1 MATQRSGTFF
11 GFILGLVTGLAI
23 AAAVAFFLLRSSPVT
38 KKDEPKP
45 EQPVQQ
51 AQVVSQ
57 SGQQP
62 ATDPNQPMYKD
73 VPQRPAS
80 GQTSMEPES
89 APTPSPAPTPV
100 MNHPAPAAETHHAT
114 AAPAAASQKAASET
128 TKANINQSVYLQ
140 AGAFRNREQ
149 ADNQR
154 GNLAMLGF
162 SSQILQAGSGADR
175 IYRVRMGPYQQSS
188 IAAIQAKL
196 KSNGITSTVIR

>member
-80 GQTSMEPES
+80 GQTSMESES
-89 APTPSPAPTPV
+89 ASTPSSVPTSV
-100 MNHPAPAAETHHAT
+100 MNHPAPAV
-114 AAPAAASQKAASET
+114 PAAASRKAASET

-162 SSQILQAGSGADR
+162 SSQILQTGSGADR

-196 KSNGITSTVIR
+196 KSNGIISTVIR